1 MYAICKEIH
10 NRKRATEANLAKGGA
25 ANKKIT
31 PEIIVQLQAKYDSG
45 MNCPEIAKKTGFG
58 LTTVNRYI
66 KNKRPNAGQFRRKDG
81 FI

>member
-1 MYAICKEIH
+1 
-10 NRKRATEANLAKGGA
+10 
-25 ANKKIT
+25 
-31 PEIIVQLQAKYDSG
+31 

-81 FI
+81 K